1 MYVAVFVCLP
11 LNKLCWSSHLSTNIL
26 SPILFSIEKDE
37 RKSTTSFALV
47 SSSPL
52 NTNFFSLLIKNV
64 HGVTPWLIIRAY
76 TNTKDWITDGVLD
89 LNTFNTIS
97 WRISLCF
104 LPNTLSKRIT
114 AKLPAYIDAD
124 SKDFSLGI
132 LRSNLTSCTTI
143 SVNLA
148 FLAKRC

>member
-1 MYVAVFVCLP
+1 MLASEQTLLKQPFIHQYFKSHPVLNRKRWKKINHIFRSRLLLPTQHKFLLFV
-11 LNKLCWSSHLSTNIL
+11 
-26 SPILFSIEKDE
+26 
-37 RKSTTSFALV
+37 
-47 SSSPL
+47 
-52 NTNFFSLLIKNV
+52 NTYV

-104 LPNTLSKRIT
+104 LPSTLSKRIT